1 MADSHRGV
9 VSRLPALA
17 AMAGAAALA
26 ACAASNPPSSGKV
39 PARVSPPAMPPP
51 GHDWHALVI
60 VPFGTL
66 LKDVPYRLSEV
77 VVFHDAGGR
86 AADQEDRD
94 CYTVQGTA
102 PPRFF
107 GRPVGEYS
115 LCFSSDR
122 LNRIEASVSLPVESA
137 AAQFAAACAEWQ
149 HKGIPGAATPD
160 RCEDR
165 DGSTEIDARLT
176 APTATAE
183 SVVSMALVDSPPIS
197 DAGP

>member
-1 MADSHRGV
+1 MAHAYRGV
-9 VSRLPALA
+9 ASRLSAFA
-17 AMAGAAALA
+17 AVAGAAALA

-39 PARVSPPAMPPP
+39 PVQVTPRPMPPP
-51 GHDWHALVI
+51 GQDWHALVI

-77 VVFHDAGGR
+77 VVFHDAASAGAGH
-86 AADQEDRD
+86 EDRD
-94 CYTVQGTA
+94 CYSVEGTA
-102 PPRFF
+102 PPRLF
-107 GRPVGEYS
+107 GRPAGEYS

-122 LNRIEASVSLPVESA
+122 LNRIEASMSLPAESA
-137 AAQFAAACAEWQ
+137 SAQFAAACAEWQ
-149 HKGIPGAATPD
+149 SKGTPGASTPD

-176 APTATAE
+176 TSAASAE
-183 SVVSMALVDSPPIS
+183 PAVSIVLVDAAPIR

>member
-1 MADSHRGV
+1 MAHANRGV
-9 VSRLPALA
+9 ASRLPALA
-17 AMAGAAALA
+17 AMACAAALA

-39 PARVSPPAMPPP
+39 PARVSPAPMPPP
-51 GHDWHALVI
+51 GNDWHALVI

-77 VVFHDAGGR
+77 VVFHDAGSGG
-86 AADQEDRD
+86 AGHEDRD
-94 CYTVQGTA
+94 CHSVQGTV

-122 LNRIEASVSLPVESA
+122 LNRIEASVSLPAESA
-137 AAQFAAACAEWQ
+137 SAQFAAACAEWQ
-149 HKGIPGAATPD
+149 RKGTPGTSTPD
-160 RCEDR
+160 RCETR

-176 APTATAE
+176 ASAASEEP
-183 SVVSMALVDSPPIS
+183 VVSIALVDSAPIS
-197 DAGP
+197 DAAP